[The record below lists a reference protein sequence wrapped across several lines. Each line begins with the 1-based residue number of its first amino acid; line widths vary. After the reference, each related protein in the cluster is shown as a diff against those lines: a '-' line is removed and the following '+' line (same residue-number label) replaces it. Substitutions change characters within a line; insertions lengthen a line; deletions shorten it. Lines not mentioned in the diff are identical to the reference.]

1 MVAKHV
7 HSSQI
12 IADPHNIL
20 TFSFCFMSAISAR
33 EGIQFQLVQVSEENG
48 EAPF

>member
-33 EGIQFQLVQVSEENG
+33 EGIRYIQEKVYTVSV
-48 EAPF
+48 